1 MLVEVSLLPESGFEV
16 ALVAEF
22 GDDVAVAIAGEDL
35 EAFEDIGV
43 AQLLQDV
50 DFREKKLLKFF
61 ALEGLELDDLDGY
74 DFGFAKFTKYIPP
87 HADKSS
93 RTSTSAPPSTCPP
106 KASST
111 TSTDPKPMSGP
122 LASSSTNSF
131 TAKPPSPPAGPNS
144 N

>member
-50 DFREKKLLKFF
+50 DFREKEFLKFF
-61 ALEGLELDDLDGY
+61 ALEGLEFYDLDGN
-74 DFGFAKFTKYIPP
+74 DFA
-87 HADKSS
+87 
-93 RTSTSAPPSTCPP
+93 
-106 KASST
+106 
-111 TSTDPKPMSGP
+111 
-122 LASSSTNSF
+122 
-131 TAKPPSPPAGPNS
+131 
-144 N
+144 